1 MNASLITLFA
11 GLAALLAAIGIYGV
25 LAYLV
30 SQRTPEIGIRM
41 ALGAGRGAVQRLVLS
56 RGLRL
61 AALGLVAGIGGAV
74 LVARWIG
81 TLLFEVRARDPL
93 TIATAVA
100 VVAAIALLASYL
112 PARRAAK
119 VDPLI
124 ALRGE

>member
-1 MNASLITLFA
+1 MFA
-11 GLAALLAAIGIYGV
+11 IFGIIAIVLAAVGLYGV
-25 LAYLV
+25 TAYSV
-30 SQRTPEIGIRM
+30 AQRTQEIGIRM

-93 TIATAVA
+93 TIAAAVA